1 MAARYG
7 MDLGVKGIYVYQIVV
22 GGPLYGSGIQ
32 RGDIIT
38 KIDDKPVDDYTQL
51 QKTVESYQSRK
62 YGKSNLYAGR
72 FGTDSRSNPSGTGT
86 PDG

>member
-1 MAARYG
+1 MY
-7 MDLGVKGIYVYQIVV
+7 IQIVV

-51 QKTVESYQSRK
+51 QKTVESYQVGNTVKVTYMR
-62 YGKSNLYAGR
+62 G
-72 FGTDSRSNPSGTGT
+72 DSEQTAEGNPSGTGT
-86 PDG
+86 PERIVIINEISYYR